1 MTDSPD
7 KRVSFFV
14 DGFNLY
20 HSVCRAQRVL
30 PGKSLK
36 WLDLHSL
43 FRAHLD
49 LVGRGSGVGEIWYF
63 TAYAYHLAASDPGK
77 VARHKAYTRAL
88 SATGVRL
95 CESHFKPK
103 DTWDTW
109 TRQRFRTHE
118 EKETDVAMACAVLEG
133 AARGQFDTAVL
144 VTGDTDLRPVV
155 LTFQR
160 LYPGKRLLFAFPFDR
175 KNNELSS
182 IAPGSFTL
190 SAESY
195 VRHQLPESVRL
206 PSGKFVT
213 KPEKW

>member
-1 MTDSPD
+1 MTSS
-7 KRVSFFV
+7 KCERVVFFV

-20 HSVCRAQRVL
+20 HSICAAAGRFPDVSV
-30 PGKSLK
+30 K
-36 WLDLHSL
+36 WLDLPGL
-43 FRAHLD
+43 FRSYLYVLGSAAAI
-49 LVGRGSGVGEIWYF
+49 SGVHYF
-63 TAYAYHLAASDPGK
+63 TAYAHHLAHSEPGK
-77 VARHKAYTRAL
+77 VARHKAYIRAL
-88 SATGVRL
+88 SATGVWL

-103 DTWDTW
+103 DSWDTW
-109 TRQRFRTHE
+109 TGQRFRTHE

-155 LTFQR
+155 LAFQR

-195 VRHQLPESVRL
+195 ARHQLPDRVRL

-213 KPEKW
+213 KPETW